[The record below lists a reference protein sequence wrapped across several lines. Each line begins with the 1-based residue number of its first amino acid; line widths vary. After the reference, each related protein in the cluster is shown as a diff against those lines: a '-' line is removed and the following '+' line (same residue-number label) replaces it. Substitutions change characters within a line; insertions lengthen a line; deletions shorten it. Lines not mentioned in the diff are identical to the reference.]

1 MTNDPEDRLRTAQE
15 PGNPAADLDERH
27 MDKAAS
33 STGTQVRAAAPLIG
47 STWRRPSRPGPPD
60 AARADLDLDPDRC
73 LPHHADDLACGQDRG
88 VRAGVRGRDA
98 VRADAPALLHD
109 LGCAGLDERGLCGC

>member
-60 AARADLDLDPDRC
+60 AARADLDLDPERS
-73 LPHHADDLACGQDRG
+73 LPDHSDDLPSRQATTGGNRQCHPGDDTCLSLAS
-88 VRAGVRGRDA
+88 AGARDFTA
-98 VRADAPALLHD
+98 
-109 LGCAGLDERGLCGC
+109 